1 VITTKFTDFGTMQK
15 FLESQQ
21 LEATS
26 AELQF
31 LPTTTKDLTESEADE
46 VLKLVNALEEDED
59 VQSVYH
65 NVA

>member
-1 VITTKFTDFGTMQK
+1 MQK
-15 FLESQQ
+15 FLESQK

-31 LPTTTKDLTESEADE
+31 IPTTTKELADAELDE
-46 VLKLVNALEEDED
+46 VLKLVNTLEEDED